1 MNALMIELI
10 LGRSAHGKIVV
21 LFRGTRVPKETMTV
35 VDFSP
40 VIQLKILD
48 TGTIDTVHCQS
59 QRPQSHRAGLQMGE
73 ATGDDST
80 HDFWR
85 CTSGSRVHIVRT
97 QD

>member
-59 QRPQSHRAGLQMGE
+59 HSGLRVTGPDCRWARRRATILHM
-73 ATGDDST
+73 
-80 HDFWR
+80 
-85 CTSGSRVHIVRT
+85 TSGDVLQAAEYI
-97 QD
+97 